1 MEYKTFELILAK
13 LHRVE
18 EKDVGAFRSRL
29 RVLRDMGVPAVQR
42 PGKGSRVDYK
52 FDDVWE
58 AHFGL
63 LLQEFGL
70 PPLCVKALS
79 GDPVRSTLEGE
90 DLQSTD
96 LAHDL
101 WAWILPIGF
110 HKIAPTEEMN
120 FTAHLGTLPKIF
132 EEIQGKKMPAVLG
145 GLINMSQLNRE
156 VEREFAKH
164 AKCK

>member
-13 LHRVE
+13 LHRVQ

-29 RVLRDMGVPAVQR
+29 RVLRDMGVPMVDR

-79 GDPVRSTLEGE
+79 GDPVRSTLEAEG
-90 DLQSTD
+90 LRSTD
-96 LAHDL
+96 REHDV
-101 WAWILPIGF
+101 WAWILPVGF
-110 HKIAPTEEMN
+110 HKTGPTEEMN
-120 FTAHLGTLPKIF
+120 FTAHLGTLREIF
-132 EEIQGKKMPAVLG
+132 AKIQGKRMPAMLG
-145 GLINMSQLNRE
+145 GLINMSQLTRE
-156 VEREFAKH
+156 LEREFAKH
-164 AKCK
+164 VK